1 MPRLHGDQLSISISC
16 PLAWLLLEHSGDI
29 SARAPAVQAE
39 AAARAAQLPAALP
52 GPPGPGQTPD
62 TTPGPLP
69 PSSEQA
75 QRDFMPEALVTVP
88 HALGSGPSH
97 SRAAESFEK
106 NASPSWE
113 DLLRTVRLCGG
124 TAALCFLART
134 LRGSQAQHDKAQAW
148 SPEQGQG
155 RWEGCRGIPQLP
167 STVLPA
173 GQRRAVRSHT
183 HLRTE
188 GSRQGP
194 VAAAAGGLWPRVGPR
209 PRPGCLTFR
218 SEPQRA
224 GSRLG
229 PLSTDSA
236 AAMALTWD
244 SEACG
249 AWADPYPLRRS
260 QAGDKHGEV
269 KAGAPG
275 RAGPASNTERTQEAH
290 TLLSCLPLAG

>member
-1 MPRLHGDQLSISISC
+1 
-16 PLAWLLLEHSGDI
+16 
-29 SARAPAVQAE
+29 
-39 AAARAAQLPAALP
+39 
-52 GPPGPGQTPD
+52 
-62 TTPGPLP
+62 
-69 PSSEQA
+69 
-75 QRDFMPEALVTVP
+75 MPEALVTVP

-173 GQRRAVRSHT
+173 GQRRAVRSHA

-194 VAAAAGGLWPRVGPR
+194 VTAAAGGLWPRVGPR

-218 SEPQRA
+218 SEPPRA

-249 AWADPYPLRRS
+249 AWADPYPLRFSGRRQTQGS
-260 QAGDKHGEV
+260 KGWSPRARGPSFQHGENPGGTHAALLPS
-269 KAGAPG
+269 AGGLSLAVQ
-275 RAGPASNTERTQEAH
+275 GPSR
-290 TLLSCLPLAG
+290 SPLPPPQPAV